1 MKLIKKEF
9 IETNEGI
16 LKKTYLM
23 LPLKKKSIKNGI
35 ERKSIFGIQYSKKQL
50 KTQKKKSHNGLNI
63 AFIVG
68 CKDGRSERYSVLDI
82 CDILEKNNINTDRY
96 YAPFHELTDKI
107 SDYDL
112 IVIFRT
118 AISIKYNPELCS
130 ILKQAK
136 QKNIPLVYSVDDL
149 IFDESIIDYYP
160 NTETWTQEDRK
171 NVLDSIFGYK
181 FAIKLCDYAFITS
194 NYLSEKISKL
204 VPKTYM
210 FPCLISEKQFKI
222 AQKINSKHKRHKKY
236 IDICYLCG
244 TPSHNRDF
252 P

>member
-136 QKNIPLVYSVDDL
+136 QKNINL
-149 IFDESIIDYYP
+149 E
-160 NTETWTQEDRK
+160 
-171 NVLDSIFGYK
+171 
-181 FAIKLCDYAFITS
+181 
-194 NYLSEKISKL
+194 
-204 VPKTYM
+204 
-210 FPCLISEKQFKI
+210 
-222 AQKINSKHKRHKKY
+222 
-236 IDICYLCG
+236 
-244 TPSHNRDF
+244 
-252 P
+252 